1 MSVARDLLGD
11 EGRSLVEGE
20 YPLSRGDF
28 QRIADSLREQS
39 GIHLPESKAT
49 LVYSRLAKR
58 LRALQLRSFDEY
70 CRLIEA
76 PHGHEERSAMLAA
89 LTTNVTRFFREPHHF
104 DHLRTHVLEPAAAAV
119 RAGARMR
126 LWSSACSSGQE
137 PYSMALTLLSVIPEA
152 PRLDVKILATD
163 IDPVVV
169 GKAREGVYTEECVS
183 PIPAALRERNVLR
196 SGNGAWRVSDEL
208 KSLIVFKQLNLIGEW
223 PMRGKFDAIFCRN
236 VVIYFEEST
245 QTRIWNRFRDYLA
258 PRGRLYVG
266 HSERVDVPGYASDG
280 LTAYRLSAGAPA

>member
-1 MSVARDLLGD
+1 VTAARSLRND
-11 EGRSLVEGE
+11 EGRSLVDGE
-20 YPLSRGDF
+20 YPLSRDDF
-28 QRIADSLREQS
+28 QRIAGSLREQS

-58 LRALQLRSFDEY
+58 LRALQLGSFADY

-76 PHGHEERSAMLAA
+76 PHGHEERAAMLAA

-104 DHLRTHVLEPAAAAV
+104 DHLRAHVLEPAAAAV

-126 LWSSACSSGQE
+126 LWSSACSSGEE
-137 PYSMALTLLSVIPEA
+137 PYSVALTLLSVIPEA

-163 IDPVVV
+163 IDPVVIE
-169 GKAREGVYTEECVS
+169 KAKEGVYTEECVS
-183 PIPAALRERNVLR
+183 PIPPAMRERNMLKAQ
-196 SGNGAWRVSDEL
+196 GGIWRVSDDV
-208 KSLIVFKQLNLIGEW
+208 KSLIVFKQLNLIGDW

-236 VVIYFEEST
+236 VVIYFEELT
-245 QTRIWNRFRDYLA
+245 QSRIWSRFKGYLT
-258 PRGRLYVG
+258 PSGRLYVG